1 MKAFHPLT
9 PTLLRVAHNTGRGGL
24 LISAIH
30 CKKYVYTHIEI
41 QNTGTPLLSG
51 DIYAAGRGKGA
62 LFISQR
68 IDADDEDDKYDVD
81 ADDNDL
87 QS

>member
-1 MKAFHPLT
+1 M
-9 PTLLRVAHNTGRGGL
+9 
-24 LISAIH
+24 
-30 CKKYVYTHIEI
+30 
-41 QNTGTPLLSG
+41 LSG

-68 IDADDEDDKYDVD
+68 IDADDEDVGVDDVD